1 MGFIKGLGSFAGK
14 VAGGIVGGAIEI
26 IGDVTDSDFIK
37 EVGKGV
43 NQVSSR
49 SGELL
54 GSLAEGTVYTVTGII
69 SDDDYL
75 KDKGK
80 SQFIDATVD
89 TITGVANG
97 VVTVGKKGI
106 DTAGAILSGDTE
118 KAIECGKDLVKI
130 VAVSALSIGV
140 VDIID
145 GLDVVDILD
154 GTDHLAFSDGIDID
168 NTVDADFD
176 DVGIENPNMHSVT
189 PHWRTLSDGREIWID
204 GEGDTSVNTGDGWIQ
219 HNPNYKS
226 I

>member
-1 MGFIKGLGSFAGK
+1 MGFIK
-14 VAGGIVGGAIEI
+14 
-26 IGDVTDSDFIK
+26 D
-37 EVGKGV
+37 VGKGV

-54 GSLAEGTVYTVTGII
+54 GSLAEGTFYTVTGII
-69 SDDDYL
+69 SDDDSL

-130 VAVSALSIGV
+130 AAVSALSIGV
-140 VDIID
+140 VDIMD
-145 GLDVVDILD
+145 GLDVVDIFD
-154 GTDHLAFSDGIDID
+154 GTNQIAIFDGLDID
-168 NTVDADFD
+168 DTVDADFD

-204 GEGDTSVNTGDGWIQ
+204 GDGDTSINTGDGWITA
-219 HNPNYKS
+219 
-226 I
+226 